1 MSALMLPF
9 RPGSIRGWLLPQA
22 TLCGGKGIVRDAP
35 KIKADLENFREII
48 QKYKKRFK
56 KRKRN
61 IQITQKLRIFDL
73 AHKNFIE
80 V

>member
-1 MSALMLPF
+1 M
-9 RPGSIRGWLLPQA
+9 
-22 TLCGGKGIVRDAP
+22 CGGKRIVRDAP

-56 KRKRN
+56 KRN

-73 AHKNFIE
+73 AHKNSIE

>member
-9 RPGSIRGWLLPQA
+9 RPRSIRGWLLPQA
-22 TLCGGKGIVRDAP
+22 TLCGSKRIVRDAP

-56 KRKRN
+56 KRN

>member
-22 TLCGGKGIVRDAP
+22 TLCGGKRIVRDAP

-56 KRKRN
+56 KRN

-73 AHKNFIE
+73 AHKNSIE